1 MKREQDGE
9 NERERGVE
17 EERRGFNAQC
27 IEQSVEMYV
36 LIFMKGHSL
45 S

>member
-1 MKREQDGE
+1 MRREQDGE

-17 EERRGFNAQC
+17 EERRRFNAVYRAKC
-27 IEQSVEMYV
+27 RGLRVDF
-36 LIFMKGHSL
+36 LKGHSL